1 MNSLKKFR
9 STVNE
14 AFLSLFWKL
23 MNKFA
28 GINKH
33 CLTNRRK
40 IINDPVY
47 GFISIPNDLIYDLVG
62 HPWFQRLRNIRQLGL
77 SSLVY
82 PGAVHSRFQHSLGA
96 MYLTGQAVHT
106 LRSKGTEISPSEEEA
121 VLAAILL
128 HDIGHGPFSHAL
140 ENSLIEDMPH
150 EEMSLL
156 IMKELNSM
164 MGGRLDG
171 AIDIFRG
178 EYHRKFFHDLV
189 TGQMDMDRMDYLRRD
204 SFFTGV
210 IEGSVGSDRIIRML
224 NVSADRL
231 VVDEKGIYSVE
242 KFLIAR
248 RMMYWQVYNHRT
260 VVSAEKLLTSLL
272 IRAREVTSAGLD
284 LFASPSLRYFLEP
297 RHNRADSEDGHQL
310 VERFTSLDESD
321 ILCATKV
328 WMSCGDRLLEDLCR
342 RFVNRDLLAI
352 ELQKFPFDP
361 ARVTEAGL
369 KAREVLRLNEEEVR
383 FYVNTGD
390 VYNQTYAPG
399 TPEVRILLKNGS
411 TPDITAVSDLFD
423 KEALSEKVTKYYLCY
438 PKEINK

>member
-1 MNSLKKFR
+1 M
-9 STVNE
+9 
-14 AFLSLFWKL
+14 
-23 MNKFA
+23 
-28 GINKH
+28 
-33 CLTNRRK
+33 TNRNK

-47 GFISIPNDLIYDLVG
+47 GFISLPNDLIYDLVE

-106 LRSKGTEISPSEEEA
+106 LRSKGTDISPSEEEA

-140 ENSLIEDMPH
+140 EHSLIEDMPH
-150 EEMSLL
+150 ETMSLL
-156 IMKELNSM
+156 IMEELNKE
-164 MGGRLDG
+164 MGGRLAD
-171 AIDIFRG
+171 AIAIFRG
-178 EYHRKFFHDLV
+178 EYPRKFFHDLV

-224 NVSADRL
+224 NVSEDRL

-248 RMMYWQVYNHRT
+248 RMMYWQVYNHRS

-272 IRAREVTSAGLD
+272 VRSRQVTAAGLR
-284 LFASPSLRYFLEP
+284 LFASPALAWFLEP
-297 RHNRADSEDGHQL
+297 RHNMAAREERAPLVGH
-310 VERFTSLDESD
+310 FTALDESD
-321 ILCATKV
+321 IISATKV
-328 WMSCGDRLLEDLCR
+328 WMKCGDRVLEDLCR
-342 RFVNRDLLAI
+342 RFVNRDLLGI
-352 ELQKFPFDP
+352 ELQRTPFEPD
-361 ARVTEAGL
+361 RVEETGRRAMEVLGL
-369 KAREVLRLNEEEVR
+369 KHDEVKY
-383 FYVNTGD
+383 FVNTGD

-399 TPEVRILLKNGS
+399 TPEVRILLKNG
-411 TPDITAVSDLFD
+411 TTRDITAVSDLFD
-423 KEALSEKVTKYYLCY
+423 KEALSEKVTKYFLCY
-438 PKEINK
+438 PKEIIN

>member
-1 MNSLKKFR
+1 M
-9 STVNE
+9 
-14 AFLSLFWKL
+14 
-23 MNKFA
+23 
-28 GINKH
+28 
-33 CLTNRRK
+33 TNRRK

-47 GFISIPNDLIYDLVG
+47 GFISIPNDLIYDLMG

-106 LRSKGTEISPSEEEA
+106 LRSKGTDISAEEEEG

-140 ENSLIEDMPH
+140 EQSLIEDMPH
-150 EEMSLL
+150 ETMSLL
-156 IMKELNSM
+156 IMEELNNVM
-164 MGGRLDG
+164 GRLAV
-171 AIDIFRG
+171 AIAIFRG
-178 EYHRKFFHDLV
+178 EYQRRFFHDLV

-224 NVSADRL
+224 NVSDDRL
-231 VVDEKGIYSVE
+231 AVDEKGIYSVE

-272 IRAREVTSAGLD
+272 IRARQVTAAGLK
-284 LFASPSLRYFLEP
+284 LFATPALAYFLEP
-297 RHNRADSEDGHQL
+297 RHNKAEGEDKASLVGH
-310 VERFTSLDESD
+310 FTALDESD
-321 ILCATKV
+321 ILSATKV
-328 WMSCGDRLLEDLCR
+328 WMRCGDRVLEELCR

-352 ELQKFPFDP
+352 ELQRTPFDT
-361 ARVTEAGL
+361 ARVIETGRRA
-369 KAREVLRLNEEEVR
+369 KEVLGLEDDEVR
-383 FYVNTGD
+383 YFVNTGD

-399 TPEVRILLKNGS
+399 TPEVRILLKNGT
-411 TPDITAVSDLFD
+411 TPDITTVSDLFD

-438 PKEINK
+438 PKEIIK

>member
-1 MNSLKKFR
+1 M
-9 STVNE
+9 
-14 AFLSLFWKL
+14 
-23 MNKFA
+23 
-28 GINKH
+28 
-33 CLTNRRK
+33 TNRKK

-96 MYLTGQAVHT
+96 MYLTGLAVQT
-106 LRSKGTEISPSEEEA
+106 LRSKGTEISPAEEEA

-140 ENSLIEDMPH
+140 EHSLIEDMPH
-150 EEMSLL
+150 EAMSLL
-156 IMKELNSM
+156 IMEELSND
-164 MGGRLDG
+164 MGGRLND
-171 AIDIFRG
+171 AIAIFRG
-178 EYHRKFFHDLV
+178 EYPRRFFHDLV

-224 NVSADRL
+224 NVSDDRL

-260 VVSAEKLLTSLL
+260 VVSAEKMLTSLL
-272 IRAREVTSAGLD
+272 VRAREVTEGGLR
-284 LFASPSLRYFLEP
+284 LFASPALAYFLEP
-297 RHNRADSEDGHQL
+297 RHNRAAGEERAALVGH
-310 VERFTSLDESD
+310 FTSLDESD
-321 ILCATKV
+321 IISATKV
-328 WMSCGDRLLEDLCR
+328 WMNCGDRILEDLCR
-342 RFVNRDLLAI
+342 RFANRDLLGI
-352 ELQKFPFDP
+352 ELQKSPFDP
-361 ARVTEAGL
+361 ARVAETGRMAQEKLGL
-369 KAREVLRLNEEEVR
+369 DDDEVR

-399 TPEVRILLKNGS
+399 TPEVRILLKNGT

-423 KEALSEKVTKYYLCY
+423 KEVLSEKVTKYYLCY
-438 PKEINK
+438 PKEIFK

>member
-1 MNSLKKFR
+1 M
-9 STVNE
+9 
-14 AFLSLFWKL
+14 
-23 MNKFA
+23 
-28 GINKH
+28 
-33 CLTNRRK
+33 TNRRK

-47 GFISIPNDLIYDLVG
+47 GFISLPNDLIYDLVG

-106 LRSKGTEISPSEEEA
+106 LRSKGIEISEAEEVA
-121 VLAAILL
+121 VLTAILL

-140 ENSLIEDMPH
+140 EHSLIEDTPH
-150 EEMSLL
+150 EVMSVL
-156 IMKELNSM
+156 IMEELNNAM
-164 MGGRLDG
+164 NGRLTE
-171 AIDIFRG
+171 AIAIFRG
-178 EYHRKFFHDLV
+178 EYPRRFFHDLV
-189 TGQMDMDRMDYLRRD
+189 TGQMDMDRLDYLRRD

-224 NVSADRL
+224 NVADDRL

-272 IRAREVTSAGLD
+272 VRARQVTAEGVK
-284 LFASPSLRYFLEP
+284 LFAPPALEWFLAP
-297 RHNRADSEDGHQL
+297 RHNMAALEERKALVGH
-310 VERFTSLDESD
+310 FTALDESD
-321 ILCATKV
+321 ILSATKV
-328 WMSCGDRLLEDLCR
+328 WMNCGDRVLEDLCR
-342 RFVNRDLLAI
+342 RFVNRDLLGI
-352 ELQKFPFDP
+352 ELQRTPFSGEKV
-361 ARVTEAGL
+361 AETGRRAKTILGL
-369 KAREVLRLNEEEVR
+369 KDDEVI

-411 TPDITAVSDLFD
+411 TRDITAVSDLFD

-438 PKEINK
+438 PKEIVN

>member
-1 MNSLKKFR
+1 
-9 STVNE
+9 
-14 AFLSLFWKL
+14 
-23 MNKFA
+23 
-28 GINKH
+28 
-33 CLTNRRK
+33 LTNKRK

-47 GFISIPNDLIYDLVG
+47 GFISLPSDLIHDLVS

-77 SSLVY
+77 SSYVY

-106 LRSKGTEISPSEEEA
+106 LRTKGIEISVAEEES

-140 ENSLIEDMPH
+140 EHSLVEEMPH
-150 EEMSLL
+150 EMMSLL
-156 IMKELNSM
+156 IMEELNRQT
-164 MGGRLDG
+164 GGRLTN
-171 AIDIFRG
+171 AIAIFRG
-178 EYHRKFFHDLV
+178 EYPRRFFHDLI

-224 NVSADRL
+224 NVADDRL

-272 IRAREVTSAGLD
+272 VRAREVTAAGLN
-284 LFASPSLRYFLEP
+284 LFATPALEYFLHA
-297 RHNRADSEDGHQL
+297 RHRIESTRETADL
-310 VERFTSLDESD
+310 VRHFTDLDESD
-321 ILCATKV
+321 IMSATKV
-328 WMSCGDRLLEDLCR
+328 WMSCSDRVLADLCR
-342 RFVNRDLLAI
+342 RLVNRDLLGI
-352 ELQKFPFDP
+352 ELQRNPFDE
-361 ARVTEAGL
+361 ARVEEMRREAERILHL
-369 KAREVLRLNEEEVR
+369 KKDEVKY
-383 FYVNTGD
+383 YVNTGD

-399 TPEVRILLKNGS
+399 TPEVRILLKNGTTS
-411 TPDITAVSDLFD
+411 DITSVSDLFD

-438 PKEINK
+438 PKEIFSN